1 MSQIERIR
9 KLLEGKGIVPDVKE
23 DGRELITVI
32 ATGIFTSRLV
42 IGERDGVLACS
53 ILLAVSCPEY
63 RRNDMAA
70 AISRANWGL
79 FGGSF
84 RLDMADGEVR
94 YECFLP
100 VLDGEITER
109 QLGWLIH
116 GSWTVAGRY
125 AMALTEVAVSA
136 AGPEDAINRAEASW
150 QEESRALPVV

>member
-9 KLLEGKGIVPDVKE
+9 RLLEGKGIIPDVKE
-23 DGRELITVI
+23 DGRELVTVVF
-32 ATGIFTSRLV
+32 TGIVCSRL
-42 IGERDGVLACS
+42 IIAERDGVLACS
-53 ILLAVSCPEY
+53 LLMPVFCPEY
-63 RRNDMAA
+63 RRNEMAVA
-70 AISRANWGL
+70 VSKANWGL

-84 RLDMADGEVR
+84 RMDTKDGEIR

-109 QLGWLIH
+109 QLTWLIH

-136 AGPEDAINRAEASW
+136 ASPEDAITRAEASW
-150 QEESRALPVV
+150 HEEARELPVV

>member
-9 KLLEGKGIVPDVKE
+9 KLLEGKGIVPDV
-23 DGRELITVI
+23 RENGTELVTMIS
-32 ATGIFTSRLV
+32 TGVVTSRLI

-53 ILLAVSCPEY
+53 VLIPVFCPEY
-63 RRNDMAA
+63 RRNEMAVA
-70 AISRANWGL
+70 VSKANWGL

-84 RLDMADGEVR
+84 RMDTKDGEIR

-109 QLGWLIH
+109 QLTWLIH

-136 AGPEDAINRAEASW
+136 ASPEEAITRAEASW
-150 QEESRALPVV
+150 QEETRELPVV

>member
-9 KLLEGKGIVPDVKE
+9 RLLEGKGIIPDVKE
-23 DGRELITVI
+23 DGRELVTMIS
-32 ATGIFTSRLV
+32 TGVVTSRLI

-53 ILLAVSCPEY
+53 VLIPVFCPEY
-63 RRNDMAA
+63 RRSEMAVA
-70 AISRANWGL
+70 VSKANWGL

-84 RLDMADGEVR
+84 RLDTKDGEIR

-109 QLGWLIH
+109 QLTWLIH
-116 GSWTVAGRY
+116 GSWTVTGRY

-136 AGPEDAINRAEASW
+136 ASPEDAINRAEASW